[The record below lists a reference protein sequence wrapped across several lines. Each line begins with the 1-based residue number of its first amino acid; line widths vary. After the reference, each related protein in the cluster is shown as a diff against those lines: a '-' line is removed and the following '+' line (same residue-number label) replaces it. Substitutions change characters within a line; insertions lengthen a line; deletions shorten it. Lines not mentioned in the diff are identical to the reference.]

1 VVGLVLFL
9 FVVALIAWSDA
20 GQSISF
26 NVVNLMSGSL
36 DDSIPIMLG
45 ALTGV
50 ICSTSG
56 VINIA
61 IEGQLLLGAFCAA
74 IATSVT
80 GSLWLG
86 LLCGALAGS
95 LVAAVLALF
104 SIAYLVDQVVL
115 GVVLNT
121 LVLGLTGYLYNAIMV
136 PYGNTLNNPATFNPW
151 KVPLLGDI
159 PIIGPVFFDSNV
171 FLYLTYALF
180 ALVQVG
186 LFRTRWGLRTRAVGE
201 HPVAADTVGI
211 RVIVMRYQNVILA
224 GLIAGIGGAYF
235 TIGSVGSFGIDM
247 TSGEGYIALAAMI
260 FGRYTP
266 IGAICAALL
275 FGFTTQLQS
284 ILSSLNV
291 PIESN
296 LLLLT
301 PYVVTIIVVA
311 GLIGRVRGPRAEGV
325 PFIKSL
331 SGGEDAFPREG
342 AGGHDGSCHGLADP
356 HDVLG
361 SLVAQVLPG
370 RCGQL
375 VGLVFDLSAQ
385 RLSRRGQRA
394 IAVEQAAGHQAADG
408 AVPLL
413 LAPAAAGAGEL
424 REQPLPCSGV
434 RDQCLDAVQSRGD
447 KRAGVTVTA
456 MLAQQRYRVPHH
468 QVRGVGPVHVRV
480 PGIQRAALGA
490 AGTGRLA
497 GQRGQRAHVG
507 GGDDVRAEQAGKRG
521 VGGGEAGVNHGL
533 RTCQLPGHRNG
544 RGHQARAEVVE
555 GRGDHAAADRPHR
568 GRAAGEIAHPPRPQ
582 ADAGEPLLGLG
593 DEVDQR
599 VQGIGGVVRAVGE
612 RGGHAVTLTA
622 WPSPAT
628 DLSLSAPSVV
638 LVLAPAESHGPVA
651 LLGTVALLADHLAQV
666 PYPAHAR
673 DHDGPDGR
681 EDRGAEQREPA
692 YDVPKHHHDQAHQQR
707 RGDGRHQ
714 QHGEQHHGDQR
725 PRRPAHRSGHVPDPH
740 VTHPSSVQLLLKIC
754 RVLRG
759 CKTWPWGWPGTRGR
773 A

>member
-1 VVGLVLFL
+1 VLLPPGSGAGSAASRGGRFAAPIAFAAFGLVDILVFGLHAHGSASFGFTPEFAKVTVPNLVLPAAGTAYFCGAVSWVLAALRCLSVAGSLSLGRAALRVVVGLVLFL
-9 FVVALIAWSDA
+9 FVIALIAWADA
-20 GQSISF
+20 GQAISF

-95 LVAAVLALF
+95 LVAGVLAVF

-115 GVVLNT
+115 GVVINT

-136 PYGNTLNNPATFNPW
+136 PYGNTLNNPVTFNPW

-224 GLIAGIGGAYF
+224 GLIAGVGGAYF

-266 IGAICAALL
+266 FGAICAALL

-325 PFIKSL
+325 PFVKSL
-331 SGGEDAFPREG
+331 LGLLGLLGLPGGEDACSGEG
-342 AGGHDGSCHGLADP
+342 ARDHDGAGHGLADP

-361 SLVAQVLPG
+361 LPVAQVLPG
-370 RCGQL
+370 RRGHL
-375 VGLVFDLSAQ
+375 VGLVLDLSPQ
-385 RLSRRGQRA
+385 RLARRGQRA
-394 IAVEQAAGHQAADG
+394 IPVEQAAVHQAADG

-424 REQPLPCSGV
+424 REKPLTGSGMG
-434 RDQCLDAVQSRGD
+434 DQCLDAAQPRGD

-456 MLAQQRYRVPHH
+456 MLAKQRYRVPHH
-468 QVRGVGPVHVRV
+468 QVRGVGPVQVRV

-490 AGTGRLA
+490 TGAGRVA
-497 GQRGQRAHVG
+497 GQRGQREHVG
-507 GGDDVRAEQAGKRG
+507 GGDDVRAEQAGQRG
-521 VGGGEAGVNHGL
+521 VGGGEAGVDHG
-533 RTCQLPGHRNG
+533 RRVGQFPGHRNG
-544 RGHQARAEVVE
+544 PGHQARAEVIE

-568 GRAAGEIAHPPRPQ
+568 GRAAGEIAHPPGPQ
-582 ADAGEPLLGLG
+582 ADAGELLLGLG
-593 DEVDQR
+593 DEIDQR
-599 VQGIGGVVRAVGE
+599 VQGIGGVERAPDE
-612 RGGHAVTLTA
+612 REGHAVTLTA
-622 WPSPAT
+622 WP
-628 DLSLSAPSVV
+628 
-638 LVLAPAESHGPVA
+638 
-651 LLGTVALLADHLAQV
+651 
-666 PYPAHAR
+666 
-673 DHDGPDGR
+673 
-681 EDRGAEQREPA
+681 
-692 YDVPKHHHDQAHQQR
+692 
-707 RGDGRHQ
+707 
-714 QHGEQHHGDQR
+714 
-725 PRRPAHRSGHVPDPH
+725 PR
-740 VTHPSSVQLLLKIC
+740 
-754 RVLRG
+754 
-759 CKTWPWGWPGTRGR
+759 
-773 A
+773 